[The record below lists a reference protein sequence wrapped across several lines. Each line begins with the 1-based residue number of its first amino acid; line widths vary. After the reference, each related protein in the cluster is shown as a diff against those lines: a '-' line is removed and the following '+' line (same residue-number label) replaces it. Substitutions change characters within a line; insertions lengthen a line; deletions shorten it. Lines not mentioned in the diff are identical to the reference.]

1 MKSHLE
7 QEILSQPDVLRE
19 LLREEHENIQ
29 QIAAAIREYN
39 PRYVLIA
46 ARGTSDNAA
55 RYAQYLFGVRVGM
68 VVSLATPSVHTLYGA
83 APNMQS
89 ALVIGIS
96 QSGASEDI
104 RRVVA
109 DANRLGALTLAITND
124 PESPLA
130 GAAAH
135 SIYMHAGQE
144 RSVAATK
151 TYTSELMA
159 VAMLVGALEENAEF
173 NAILHHAPDYVAD
186 SVQRAVADIP
196 LWVERYRYMD
206 QYVVI
211 GRGYNYATAFEISL
225 KIKELC
231 YITGEQYSEADFR
244 HGPMALVE
252 PGFPVMMVMPTG
264 AVFERQLDLLKQLC
278 EKEAETLIISDAEA
292 VRERATKFMS
302 LPTGVPEWLSPMTA
316 VVPGQV
322 FVWQLA
328 RARGLS
334 VDAPRGLN
342 KVTVTE

>member
-1 MKSHLE
+1 MRSHIE

-29 QIAAAIREYN
+29 AIAAAIREYN

-83 APNMQS
+83 APNMQG

-109 DANRLGALTLAITND
+109 DANRMGALTLAITNN
-124 PESPLA
+124 PSSPLA
-130 GAAAH
+130 EAATH
-135 SIYMHAGQE
+135 SIHMHAGDE
-144 RSVAATK
+144 LSVAATK
-151 TYTSELMA
+151 TYTAELMA
-159 VAMLVGALEENAEF
+159 VAMLVGALEGNAEF
-173 NAILHHAPDYVAD
+173 SDRLHHAPGYMAS
-186 SVQRAVADIP
+186 SVQQALEDIP
-196 LWVERYRYMD
+196 RWIERYRYMNE
-206 QYVVI
+206 YVVI

-231 YITGEQYSEADFR
+231 YITGEPYSEADFR

-252 PGFPVMMVMPTG
+252 PGFPVMLVMPTG
-264 AVFERQLDLLKQLC
+264 AVFARQLDLLKQLV
-278 EKEAETLIISDAEA
+278 EKGAETLVISDALEA
-292 VRERATKFMS
+292 GERATKFMP
-302 LPTGVPEWLSPMTA
+302 LPTGVPEWLSPLTA

-322 FVWQLA
+322 FAMRLA

-334 VDAPRGLN
+334 LDAPRSLN